1 MDDNRI
7 DDVIRDLPRSFKTP
21 PEPPFDEMWT
31 VIEDAH
37 FNTPVPISSA
47 PGFMSPGAYQVRS
60 GMTSRAP
67 WLTAAAALLVGVGIG
82 RYVPGGAK
90 PAENAASPSAIAA
103 NPNASDTSAVAD
115 AYRDQTNR
123 YLGQAAAL
131 LISLPAK
138 DANGKTDATFAAKA
152 TDLLVTTRLL
162 IDSPAAAQDP
172 KLHSL
177 LEDLELVL
185 VQIARLRSEKN
196 MDDLDL
202 IHQAVEQGDVLS
214 RLNSAVA
221 TTQSSE

>member
-1 MDDNRI
+1 MDDTRFN
-7 DDVIRDLPRSFKTP
+7 DVLRDLPRSFNPP
-21 PEPPFDEMWT
+21 PEPPLDEMWT
-31 VIEDAH
+31 AIEGAH
-37 FNTPVPISSA
+37 FDAPVPIS
-47 PGFMSPGAYQVRS
+47 RTR
-60 GMTSRAP
+60 GMASRAP
-67 WLTAAAALLVGVGIG
+67 WFAAAAALVVGIGIG
-82 RYVPGGAK
+82 RYTPSGAN
-90 PAENAASPSAIAA
+90 PAKNAAPSAIAG
-103 NPNASDTSAVAD
+103 NPTTPAPDTSAVAD

-138 DANGKTDATFAAKA
+138 DANGKTDAAFATKA

-196 MDDLDL
+196 RGDLDL

-221 TTQSSE
+221 TNQSSE

>member
-1 MDDNRI
+1 MMDDNRFN
-7 DDVIRDLPRSFKTP
+7 DVIRELPRSFN
-21 PEPPFDEMWT
+21 EPPPPPLDEMWT
-31 VIEDAH
+31 VIEEAH
-37 FNTPVPISSA
+37 FDAPVSISK
-47 PGFMSPGAYQVRS
+47 PRGFA
-60 GMTSRAP
+60 SRAP
-67 WLTAAAALLVGVGIG
+67 WLAAAAALVLGIG
-82 RYVPGGAK
+82 LGRYLPRGANPSE
-90 PAENAASPSAIAA
+90 PAPSAVAA
-103 NPNASDTSAVAD
+103 NSTTPTPDTSAVAD

-131 LISLPAK
+131 LISLPAR
-138 DANGKTDATFAAKA
+138 DASGKTDATFATKA

-162 IDSPAAAQDP
+162 IDSPAATQDP

-185 VQIARLRSEKN
+185 VQIARLHTEKN
-196 MDDLDL
+196 KGDLDL